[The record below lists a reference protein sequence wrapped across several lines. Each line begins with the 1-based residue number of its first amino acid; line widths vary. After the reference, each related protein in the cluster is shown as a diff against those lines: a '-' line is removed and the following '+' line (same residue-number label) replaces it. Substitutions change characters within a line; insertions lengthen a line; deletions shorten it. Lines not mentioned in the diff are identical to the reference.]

1 MFVTEIRPLNKKKS
15 RILFDDG
22 EDLVLYN
29 GEIRASRIKEQEE
42 LPDEVYEK
50 LAGEVLTKRAKHR
63 AMYLLLG
70 QMRTKKELEDK
81 LRKDG
86 YPERAIE
93 EAVSYVESFHYIDDR
108 AYVEQ
113 YLAGSGAKKGKK
125 AVLYALAQK
134 GVDREL
140 VESVLEEQEDAR
152 DEYELA
158 KSAAFA
164 KLGTPHRLDEKEYR
178 RAAGFLEAR
187 FDLFRGDGAAARR
200 LGHCAGDGHAVAVRI
215 FCRQGHRLTGADG
228 AF

>member
-1 MFVTEIRPLNKKKS
+1 MTERIWFFITGKS
-15 RILFDDG
+15 ALP
-22 EDLVLYN
+22 
-29 GEIRASRIKEQEE
+29 ASKEQEE

-50 LAGEVLTKRAKHR
+50 LAGEVLTKGAKHR

-113 YLAGSGAKKGKK
+113 YLAGSGAKKKGKRQSSMRWHRK
-125 AVLYALAQK
+125 AWT
-134 GVDREL
+134 GEL

-164 KLGTPHRLDEKEYR
+164 KLGTPHRLDEKVPPCR
-178 RAAGFLEAR
+178 RFSDAEGIRQFRNPSGTGRIPR
-187 FDLFRGDGAAARR
+187 FR
-200 LGHCAGDGHAVAVRI
+200 
-215 FCRQGHRLTGADG
+215 
-228 AF
+228 

>member
-63 AMYLLLG
+63 AMYLLLR

-93 EAVSYVESFHYIDDR
+93 EAVSYVESFHYIGQR
-108 AYVEQ
+108 CEKREK
-113 YLAGSGAKKGKK
+113 GSP
-125 AVLYALAQK
+125 L
-134 GVDREL
+134 
-140 VESVLEEQEDAR
+140 
-152 DEYELA
+152 
-158 KSAAFA
+158 
-164 KLGTPHRLDEKEYR
+164 
-178 RAAGFLEAR
+178 
-187 FDLFRGDGAAARR
+187 
-200 LGHCAGDGHAVAVRI
+200 CAGTERRGP
-215 FCRQGHRLTGADG
+215 GTGGIRPGRAG
-228 AF
+228 GCPR

>member
-1 MFVTEIRPLNKKKS
+1 M
-15 RILFDDG
+15 
-22 EDLVLYN
+22 
-29 GEIRASRIKEQEE
+29 
-42 LPDEVYEK
+42 
-50 LAGEVLTKRAKHR
+50 LTKRAKHR
-63 AMYLLLG
+63 AMYLLLR

-93 EAVSYVESFHYIDDR
+93 EAVFFSYVESFHYIDDR

-158 KSAAFA
+158 KIAAFA

-178 RAAGFLEAR
+178 RAAGFLMRKGFGSSEIRRALEEYQIPLTKNSEYSRR
-187 FDLFRGDGAAARR
+187 FRHMPRNY
-200 LGHCAGDGHAVAVRI
+200 V
-215 FCRQGHRLTGADG
+215 Q
-228 AF
+228 

>member
-42 LPDEVYEK
+42 LPVEVYEK

-164 KLGTPHRLDEKEYR
+164 KLGPPHRLDEKEYR
-178 RAAGFLEAR
+178 RAAGFLTRKGFGSSEI
-187 FDLFRGDGAAARR
+187 RR
-200 LGHCAGDGHAVAVRI
+200 ALEEYQDS
-215 FCRQGHRLTGADG
+215 ADEE
-228 AF
+228 F

>member
-50 LAGEVLTKRAKHR
+50 LAGEV
-63 AMYLLLG
+63 LLG

-178 RAAGFLEAR
+178 RAAGFLTRKGFGSSEI
-187 FDLFRGDGAAARR
+187 RR
-200 LGHCAGDGHAVAVRI
+200 ALEEYQDS
-215 FCRQGHRLTGADG
+215 ADEES
-228 AF
+228 

>member
-1 MFVTEIRPLNKKKS
+1 MIDRVLKNVPEAALKETSIIRKYKLTE
-15 RILFDDG
+15 
-22 EDLVLYN
+22 
-29 GEIRASRIKEQEE
+29 
-42 LPDEVYEK
+42 
-50 LAGEVLTKRAKHR
+50 
-63 AMYLLLG
+63 LG
-70 QMRTKKELEDK
+70 KKELEDK

-178 RAAGFLEAR
+178 RAAGFLTRKGFGSSEI
-187 FDLFRGDGAAARR
+187 RR
-200 LGHCAGDGHAVAVRI
+200 ALEEYQDS
-215 FCRQGHRLTGADG
+215 ADEES
-228 AF
+228 

>member
-81 LRKDG
+81 LRKD
-86 YPERAIE
+86 
-93 EAVSYVESFHYIDDR
+93 DR

-178 RAAGFLEAR
+178 RAAGFLMRKGFGSSEI
-187 FDLFRGDGAAARR
+187 RR
-200 LGHCAGDGHAVAVRI
+200 ALEEYQDS
-215 FCRQGHRLTGADG
+215 ADEE
-228 AF
+228 F

>member
-70 QMRTKKELEDK
+70 QMRTKKSWKISYEKTAIPREPLK
-81 LRKDG
+81 RLSRTWRAFTISTTAHTWSSILR
-86 YPERAIE
+86 A
-93 EAVSYVESFHYIDDR
+93 AVRKRE
-108 AYVEQ
+108 
-113 YLAGSGAKKGKK
+113 K

-140 VESVLEEQEDAR
+140 VESVLEEQEDVR

-178 RAAGFLEAR
+178 RAAGF
-187 FDLFRGDGAAARR
+187 
-200 LGHCAGDGHAVAVRI
+200 
-215 FCRQGHRLTGADG
+215 
-228 AF
+228 

>member
-63 AMYLLLG
+63 AMYLLLR

-125 AVLYALAQK
+125 AVLYALAQI
-134 GVDREL
+134 G
-140 VESVLEEQEDAR
+140 
-152 DEYELA
+152 
-158 KSAAFA
+158 
-164 KLGTPHRLDEKEYR
+164 
-178 RAAGFLEAR
+178 RA
-187 FDLFRGDGAAARR
+187 
-200 LGHCAGDGHAVAVRI
+200 HV
-215 FCRQGHRLTGADG
+215 
-228 AF
+228 

>member
-158 KSAAFA
+158 KVPPSQSS
-164 KLGTPHRLDEKEYR
+164 
-178 RAAGFLEAR
+178 
-187 FDLFRGDGAAARR
+187 ARR
-200 LGHCAGDGHAVAVRI
+200 TGWMKRVPPCRRFSDAEGIRQFRNPSGTGRI
-215 FCRQGHRLTGADG
+215 PRFR
-228 AF
+228 